1 MISVA
6 YHRSRRAT
14 KCIIDLFIKCVEE
27 AFSELPDI
35 RFFSEVPRETVW
47 KISRRLWSVCN

>member
-27 AFSELPDI
+27 AFLELPDI

-47 KISRRLWSVCN
+47 KVG